1 MAFHWSK
8 LPRMVC
14 NLQPDASFSLKPV
27 GWPFRLCVV
36 GNTRGDDDFLLFH
49 FSWCRL
55 FQMEEIRACFG
66 IHIEAC
72 HNKRS
77 GRQFTPLPCAEEMI
91 PPALVAQ
98 QAAIAAAMSYV
109 FIVGCFHDS
118 KLIAISRGNAGI
130 LHYLLSALMVIAS
143 HRIRAY
149 SLPKRPLRITF
160 AGTAGFDITPS
171 ALWALIYP

>member
-1 MAFHWSK
+1 
-8 LPRMVC
+8 
-14 NLQPDASFSLKPV
+14 
-27 GWPFRLCVV
+27 
-36 GNTRGDDDFLLFH
+36 
-49 FSWCRL
+49 
-55 FQMEEIRACFG
+55 MEEIRACFG

-160 AGTAGFDITPS
+160 AGRLLYTSYAGDELTGLYLPVCRCVAADS
-171 ALWALIYP
+171 L

>member
-1 MAFHWSK
+1 MRRREH
-8 LPRMVC
+8 PR
-14 NLQPDASFSLKPV
+14 Q
-27 GWPFRLCVV
+27 
-36 GNTRGDDDFLLFH
+36 GDDDFLLFH

-171 ALWALIYP
+171 ASWALIFP

>member
-1 MAFHWSK
+1 
-8 LPRMVC
+8 
-14 NLQPDASFSLKPV
+14 
-27 GWPFRLCVV
+27 
-36 GNTRGDDDFLLFH
+36 
-49 FSWCRL
+49 
-55 FQMEEIRACFG
+55 MEEIRACFG

-118 KLIAISRGNAGI
+118 KLIAISRGNAGNFT
-130 LHYLLSALMVIAS
+130 LSTVGLNGNCVAS
-143 HRIRAY
+143 DSSVFAAKTTSSDNLCRDGGFRYNPIRIV
-149 SLPKRPLRITF
+149 
-160 AGTAGFDITPS
+160 GVDIPMRS
-171 ALWALIYP
+171 RNL